1 MLRVRGLTVGYG
13 GEPVIDGV
21 DLDLEAGRFA
31 SLIGPSGSGKTSILR
46 VVTSLVQ
53 PLHGSVEL
61 DVDGRDIGFLF
72 QDDAL
77 LPWRTVRQNVTLGLR
92 IRDVASGDAD
102 TQADDW
108 LTRLGLE
115 GFGDRYPGQLS
126 GGQRKRVAIA
136 QVLAL
141 SPKLLLMDEPFA
153 ALDAIV
159 RTRITQDLLDWVERE
174 QLTVLLV
181 THDLEEA
188 ISVSDEVHVLGQGP
202 RATIRARH
210 AIDIPRPRNVLK
222 VRRHPDFGPLLQTLW
237 DELAGEVTEEGIAT

>member
-77 LPWRTVRQNVTLGLR
+77 LPWRTVRQNVTLGLK

>member
-1 MLRVRGLTVGYG
+1 M
-13 GEPVIDGV
+13 
-21 DLDLEAGRFA
+21 
-31 SLIGPSGSGKTSILR
+31 
-46 VVTSLVQ
+46 
-53 PLHGSVEL
+53 
-61 DVDGRDIGFLF
+61 
-72 QDDAL
+72 
-77 LPWRTVRQNVTLGLR
+77 
-92 IRDVASGDAD
+92 
-102 TQADDW
+102 
-108 LTRLGLE
+108 
-115 GFGDRYPGQLS
+115 
-126 GGQRKRVAIA
+126 
-136 QVLAL
+136 LAL

-210 AIDIPRPRNVLK
+210 AIDIPRPRNVLE

-237 DELAGEVTEEGIAT
+237 DELAGEPEKGAAT

>member
-115 GFGDRYPGQLS
+115 GFGDR
-126 GGQRKRVAIA
+126 
-136 QVLAL
+136 
-141 SPKLLLMDEPFA
+141 
-153 ALDAIV
+153 
-159 RTRITQDLLDWVERE
+159 
-174 QLTVLLV
+174 
-181 THDLEEA
+181 
-188 ISVSDEVHVLGQGP
+188 
-202 RATIRARH
+202 
-210 AIDIPRPRNVLK
+210 
-222 VRRHPDFGPLLQTLW
+222 
-237 DELAGEVTEEGIAT
+237 

>member
-61 DVDGRDIGFLF
+61 DVDGREIGFLF

-77 LPWRTVRQNVTLGLR
+77 LPWRTVRQNVTLGLK

-108 LTRLGLE
+108 LARLGLE

-210 AIDIPRPRNVLK
+210 AIDIPRPRNVLE

-237 DELAGEVTEEGIAT
+237 DELAGEVVEEGFAT

>member
-1 MLRVRGLTVGYG
+1 MLRIRGLTVGYG

-61 DVDGRDIGFLF
+61 DVDGREIGFLF

-77 LPWRTVRQNVTLGLR
+77 LPWRTVRQNVTLGLK

-210 AIDIPRPRNVLK
+210 AIDIPRPRNVLE

-237 DELAGEVTEEGIAT
+237 DELAGEVVEEGFAT

>member
-46 VVTSLVQ
+46 VVTSLMQ
-53 PLHGSVEL
+53 PLHGSIEI
-61 DVDGRDIGFLF
+61 DVDARDIGFLF

-210 AIDIPRPRNVLK
+210 TIDIPRPRNVLK

-237 DELAGEVTEEGIAT
+237 DELAGEGTEEGIAT

>member
-61 DVDGRDIGFLF
+61 DVDGREIGFLF

-77 LPWRTVRQNVTLGLR
+77 LPWRTVRQNVTLGLK

-174 QLTVLLV
+174 PLTVLLV

-210 AIDIPRPRNVLK
+210 AIDIPRPRNVLE

-237 DELAGEVTEEGIAT
+237 DELAGEVVEEGFAT

>member
-77 LPWRTVRQNVTLGLR
+77 LPWRTVRQNVTLGLK

-210 AIDIPRPRNVLK
+210 AIDIPRPRNVLE

-237 DELAGEVTEEGIAT
+237 DELAGEVVEEGFAT

>member
-77 LPWRTVRQNVTLGLR
+77 LPWRTVRQNVTLGLK

-237 DELAGEVTEEGIAT
+237 DELAGEVVEEGFAT